1 MVSAA
6 VAVSGVEV
14 IMTNEKPIFQEF
26 VSLAGRVARTES
38 NGYPTLGIRY
48 LQVEGCAGPT
58 RDGTIGACKAPPACV
73 TSFPGLHDCESP
85 DRRLQTPL
93 CISAHHFILRPS
105 FAPGFF
111 YHFYFSL

>member
-85 DRRLQTPL
+85 DRRLYASLHT
-93 CISAHHFILRPS
+93 ILSCPS